1 MSKKKLRR
9 GSNALDKEIE
19 FYKGVSEELNGLA
32 LVIKDP
38 DTKRHMISESEKY
51 YNQYLGMIRAKT
63 ILSKELV

>member
-9 GSNALDKEIE
+9 GLNALDKEIE
-19 FYKGVSEELNGLA
+19 FYKGVSEEFNGFA
-32 LVIKDP
+32 SAIKDP
-38 DTKRHMISESEKY
+38 DTKQYMISESEKY